1 MAVLFK
7 EPSYEKSADSNSST
21 SDGSLAGLSDFEDND
36 YPENESYI
44 VEFPCSREPSLILRK
59 TLWFLL
65 KQTYFNSMKSK
76 LFSGHPPFPLKL
88 LVREFMI
95 HQKMIYKI
103 PRSFL
108 TENRCFLNY
117 EKFW

>member
-59 TLWFLL
+59 TL
-65 KQTYFNSMKSK
+65 
-76 LFSGHPPFPLKL
+76 
-88 LVREFMI
+88 
-95 HQKMIYKI
+95 
-103 PRSFL
+103 
-108 TENRCFLNY
+108 
-117 EKFW
+117 